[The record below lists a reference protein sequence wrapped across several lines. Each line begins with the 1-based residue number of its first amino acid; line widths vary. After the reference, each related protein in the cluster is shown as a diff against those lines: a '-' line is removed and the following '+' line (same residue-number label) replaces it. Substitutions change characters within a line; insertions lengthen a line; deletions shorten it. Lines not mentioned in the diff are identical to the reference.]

1 VSGISMN
8 MRETIELLLACINTR
23 KQFVG
28 GTFAALGGTAG
39 NVQMLQKDANA
50 AISMWHTAHDLTGL
64 KQLAATLQAYGIL
77 TDTEYEQVMETLD
90 KES

>member
-1 VSGISMN
+1 MEIRDV
-8 MRETIELLLACINTR
+8 IELLLASINTR

-39 NVQMLQKDANA
+39 NVQMLQKDVNA
-50 AISMWHTAHDLTGL
+50 AITVWQTARDTSRLR
-64 KQLAATLQAYGIL
+64 QLAATLQAYGIL
-77 TDTEYEQVMETLD
+77 TDAEYVRVMETLD